1 MDDTTE
7 TDPLEEFYKK
17 NGYTDVFANVDATE
31 VLEGV
36 RKAVAP
42 ELSEEEVSVSQM
54 LAVKETLTGDSTP
67 GVKKSREDFMR
78 LKDVPPEEIMAG
90 KKEAGDDPVESLGG
104 LLSLMIP
111 VLAGAA
117 VGGKRGALYAASGAG
132 SYKMKQM
139 EAEKAARAEE
149 AKEERKFEK
158 QKELEGIKSANR
170 TQLEVMKEEMRVHE
184 ESRRKALEKED
195 WWKDVPVD
203 TKKKILGGPSIINR
217 LNSLADEFEKLPKN
231 SFVFQGDKFISGSA
245 VNDATSLLKI
255 LVTDIL
261 KKFGETG
268 NIALAERKITMEALE
283 GNWTSNGP
291 DAANRIRRVAR
302 TLASGL
308 ADDIDAASS
317 VGATGSPDEI
327 KAKLR
332 VEALPD
338 NVRNALKAFKGKYSR
353 EQIEAYAE
361 KKGWGVSPDMLDA
374 LGV

>member
-1 MDDTTE
+1 MDDTTQ

-17 NGYTDVFANVDATE
+17 NGYRDVFANVDANE

-78 LKDVPPEEIMAG
+78 FKDVPPEDLMAG

-104 LLSLMIP
+104 LLSLLIP

-139 EAEKAARAEE
+139 EAERASLSEE
-149 AKEERKFEK
+149 AKEERRFKK
-158 QKELEGIKSANR
+158 QKELEGIKSANK
-170 TQLEVMKEEMRVHE
+170 TQLEMMKETMRLSE
-184 ESRRKALEKED
+184 EERKRALEKED
-195 WWKDVPVD
+195 WWQKVPAE
-203 TKKKILGGPSIINR
+203 TRKKIEGGPSIINR
-217 LNSLADEFEKLPKN
+217 LNSLADKFDKLSKN
-231 SFVFQGDKFISGSA
+231 AFVYQASGLFSGQA
-245 VNDATSLLKI
+245 ANDATSLLKVI
-255 LVTDIL
+255 VTDIPR
-261 KKFGETG
+261 KFGDSG
-268 NIALAERKITMEALE
+268 NIALAERKLTLEALA

-291 DAANRIRRVAR
+291 EAARRIREVAK
-302 TLASGL
+302 TLATGIL
-308 ADDIDAASS
+308 DEIDSVSS
-317 VGATGSPDEI
+317 TGRTGNPDEI
-327 KAKLR
+327 KAKIKVSL
-332 VEALPD
+332 LPD
-338 NVRNALKAFKGKYSR
+338 NVKKALEAFKGKYSR
-353 EQIEAYAE
+353 EQIEGYVE
-361 KKGWGVSPDMLDA
+361 KKGWEVSPDMLDA